1 MWEDLILFIAI
12 GFAAQIVDGA
22 VGMAYGLT
30 ASSVLLSTGVP
41 PAVTSASVHAAEVF
55 TTGISGASHWKV
67 GNVRW
72 NLVWRLALP
81 GMAGGAIGAYVL
93 TQIPVDIIKPAIS
106 VYLVIMGGWILWQ
119 ALRPRVPA
127 DAPPRLVPVIG
138 LGGGFVDAIGGG
150 GWGPVVTTTL
160 LGQGTKARYTIG
172 SVNAAEFFVT
182 LTISITFMGTI
193 GLDLWPIILGL
204 IIGGAL
210 AAPLAALLAKHL
222 PDRALMLLVGAVIIL
237 LSVRT
242 IVHTFT

>member
-1 MWEDLILFIAI
+1 MWEDLVLFIAI

-55 TTGISGASHWKV
+55 TTGISGIAHWRV

-81 GMAGGAIGAYVL
+81 GMVGGAIGAYLL
-93 TQIPVDIIKPAIS
+93 TQMPVDIVAPAIS
-106 VYLVIMGGWILWQ
+106 VYLMIMGAWILFK
-119 ALRPRVPA
+119 AIRPKPPSDTPPKLVPA
-127 DAPPRLVPVIG
+127 IG
-138 LGGGFVDAIGGG
+138 FGGGLIDAIGGG
-150 GWGPVVTTTL
+150 GWGPIVTTTL
-160 LGQGTKARYTIG
+160 LGQGSKARYTIG
-172 SVNAAEFFVT
+172 SVNSAEFFVT
-182 LTISITFMGTI
+182 LTISIAFLGTI

-204 IIGGAL
+204 IIGGAM

-222 PDRALMLLVGAVIIL
+222 PDRALMLLVGAVIVL
-237 LSVRT
+237 LSLRT
-242 IVHTFT
+242 VIHALT